1 MPKPKP
7 KFKTLGHEKVNFMY
21 IVKLLGNFG
30 GFIGLRRPRRV
41 TLYELVV
48 HGVQNHLNSWCA
60 HMCII
65 LRRFLRGKRF
75 SKFFSI
81 IIVMKIFADR
91 LKDLRAEK
99 GVSCVALGKAIGVS
113 EGAIRFWENN
123 KYDIKG
129 EYIVRLAKYFNVSSD
144 YLLGLSDNP

>member
-1 MPKPKP
+1 
-7 KFKTLGHEKVNFMY
+7 
-21 IVKLLGNFG
+21 
-30 GFIGLRRPRRV
+30 
-41 TLYELVV
+41 
-48 HGVQNHLNSWCA
+48 
-60 HMCII
+60 
-65 LRRFLRGKRF
+65 
-75 SKFFSI
+75 
-81 IIVMKIFADR
+81 MKIFADR